1 VTAVPAPRHGLVPP
15 PRRITAAQHMVER
28 RLAQLEVEAAGLGL
42 MLEQIAG
49 IRWWQGRS
57 WKWWTPVGAGGV
69 LAFGGC
75 LVAAVSVLKALI
87 AALVLIATLMLGAAI
102 VIALIA
108 GLGSAGGKTFSG
120 TFSGRM
126 H

>member
-1 VTAVPAPRHGLVPP
+1 
-15 PRRITAAQHMVER
+15 MVER

-42 MLEQIAG
+42 MLEQIAQDRLDDGRVRVDVHFVRPPAGPG